1 MSNDAQLQLGWAT
14 GWSLHEELFVCT
26 VPRCATLLV
35 PPHCDWCFLL
45 LLVLL
50 MLGMRGRQKKVSE
63 KEPVPL
69 LRPVPMLDVCVFGR
83 ARYCHDV
90 HGQTKRGRS
99 TLGLPRD
106 DYVIARKR
114 KESDVKCRGW
124 HET

>member
-1 MSNDAQLQLGWAT
+1 
-14 GWSLHEELFVCT
+14 
-26 VPRCATLLV
+26 
-35 PPHCDWCFLL
+35 
-45 LLVLL
+45 

-63 KEPVPL
+63 TEPVPL

-114 KESDVKCRGW
+114 KESDVNCRGW
-124 HET
+124 HVKEVDAVFRQNEDGYCARSIRRARPNPLRC